1 MRERRKSKYKL
12 NIIISAIGMIL
23 CITGIILE
31 LLILHESIIFWAILL
46 FCNAF
51 IFVGSLISYKRL

>member
-12 NIIISAIGMIL
+12 NIIISLIGMIL
-23 CITGIILE
+23 CLTGIILE
-31 LLILHESIIFWAILL
+31 LIILHESIIFWLILL
-46 FCNAF
+46 LCNTF

>member
-51 IFVGSLISYKRL
+51 IFVGSLISYKKL

>member
-1 MRERRKSKYKL
+1 MKERRKSKYKL

-46 FCNAF
+46 FCNTF
-51 IFVGSLISYKRL
+51 IFIGSLISYKRL